1 MQKEID
7 KLKKEIKKKDKNRIR
22 KMKVGSKETGKFG
35 VEVSP
40 AIGID

>member
-22 KMKVGSKETGKFG
+22 KMKGGSKETGKFG
-35 VEVSP
+35 NLNSVN
-40 AIGID
+40 GID

>member
-7 KLKKEIKKKDKNRIR
+7 KLKKEIKKRDKNRIR

-35 VEVSP
+35 VGTNSASV
-40 AIGID
+40 ID